1 MRDNFRDILWHGGNN
16 NRRSPC
22 HFDTVVN
29 IFVTLPLRKWLKFT
43 GLIKWSGNNHHLN
56 YPNRSKNGDWKLFW
70 PHDTMWRLKSSWWG
84 YWGQMEVKYG
94 NEKKKSD
101 CSKNATFWFCQ
112 SWKDFRD
119 LVQGWQAVCLSTSQ
133 QVIRWASA
141 WLTSRKLR
149 PLHLMTSLS
158 SWYDLLILWPVKCEW
173 LSYRVRHGNTIL
185 RWLIILKQKNLKRK
199 NCDCFHFASF
209 IF

>member
-1 MRDNFRDILWHGGNN
+1 MRLLWTEANGSDITKWEKG
-16 NRRSPC
+16 
-22 HFDTVVN
+22 
-29 IFVTLPLRKWLKFT
+29 KWLFQKCHI
-43 GLIKWSGNNHHLN
+43 LILSV
-56 YPNRSKNGDWKLFW
+56 
-70 PHDTMWRLKSSWWG
+70 MERLSWFGPKVTSS
-84 YWGQMEVKYG
+84 
-94 NEKKKSD
+94 
-101 CSKNATFWFCQ
+101 
-112 SWKDFRD
+112 
-119 LVQGWQAVCLSTSQ
+119 AVCLSTSQ

-199 NCDCFHFASF
+199 SCEYFHFASF
-209 IF
+209 IFSSCLLVKRGISLDFVYKFSAPKWFNCNVRYCGGRKLQHLINKYYLRGGVCFLYNTWLICKF

>member
-1 MRDNFRDILWHGGNN
+1 MEIESCFDPMTPCEDWNLADEATVNGGKWKWH
-16 NRRSPC
+16 
-22 HFDTVVN
+22 
-29 IFVTLPLRKWLKFT
+29 
-43 GLIKWSGNNHHLN
+43 
-56 YPNRSKNGDWKLFW
+56 
-70 PHDTMWRLKSSWWG
+70 
-84 YWGQMEVKYG
+84 
-94 NEKKKSD
+94 NEMKKKKSD

-112 SWKDFRD
+112 SWKDYRD
-119 LVQGWQAVCLSTSQ
+119 LVQGWQAACLSTSQ

-185 RWLIILKQKNLKRK
+185 RWLIPLKQKNLKRRIVIVFTLRLSSFK
-199 NCDCFHFASF
+199 VASLWKEASP
-209 IF
+209 

>member
-1 MRDNFRDILWHGGNN
+1 MRLLWTEANGSDITKWEKG
-16 NRRSPC
+16 
-22 HFDTVVN
+22 
-29 IFVTLPLRKWLKFT
+29 KWLFQKCHI
-43 GLIKWSGNNHHLN
+43 LILSV
-56 YPNRSKNGDWKLFW
+56 
-70 PHDTMWRLKSSWWG
+70 MERLSWFG
-84 YWGQMEVKYG
+84 P
-94 NEKKKSD
+94 
-101 CSKNATFWFCQ
+101 
-112 SWKDFRD
+112 R
-119 LVQGWQAVCLSTSQ
+119 WQAVCLSTSQ

-209 IF
+209 IFSSCLLVKRGISLNFVITNFRPQNDSIAMSDIVVGENSCIWLTSTIWGGCLFSL